1 MNPSKVDLKNSLNTL
16 QSKKKVLLNKK
27 KRIIKEINAIKIQE
41 KKLRN
46 ELKINEDQF
55 KLVVSMGFDKRWS
68 TYNCIV
74 KFKDLHFSFY
84 LGKEKA
90 IKNKLQQF
98 HQKDISRRGKGFI
111 KEEIKEIVR
120 AVVPNHLKSD
130 NSYKS
135 VNFKKIIEL
144 YILSG
149 DWNYWKEV

>member
-1 MNPSKVDLKNSLNTL
+1 MNPSKVDLKNSLVTL
-16 QSKKKVLLNKK
+16 KSKKKVLLNKK
-27 KRIIKEINAIKIQE
+27 KKIIKEINAIKIQE

-149 DWNYWKEV
+149 EWNYWKEV

>member
-1 MNPSKVDLKNSLNTL
+1 MNPSKVDLKNSLVTL
-16 QSKKKVLLNKK
+16 KSKKKVLLNKK

-120 AVVPNHLKSD
+120 AVVPNHLKSG

-135 VNFKKIIEL
+135 VNFKKIYYIFEFNLYISIEL
-144 YILSG
+144 
-149 DWNYWKEV
+149 

>member
-149 DWNYWKEV
+149 EWNYWKEV

>member
-1 MNPSKVDLKNSLNTL
+1 MNPSKLDLKNSLNTL
-16 QSKKKVLLNKK
+16 KSKKKSLLNKK
-27 KRIIKEINAIKIQE
+27 KKIIKEINAIKIQE
-41 KKLRN
+41 KEIRNKLKVN
-46 ELKINEDQF
+46 EGQN
-55 KLVVSMGFDKRWS
+55 KLVVSVGFDKRWS

-74 KFKDLHFSFY
+74 KFKDAHFSFY

-98 HQKDISRRGKGFI
+98 SQKDISIRGQTFI
-111 KEEIKEIVR
+111 KDEIKEIVR
-120 AVVPNHLKSD
+120 AVVPNHLETG

-149 DWNYWKEV
+149 EWNYWKEV

>member
-1 MNPSKVDLKNSLNTL
+1 MNPSKVDLKNSLVTL
-16 QSKKKVLLNKK
+16 KSKKKVLLNKK
-27 KRIIKEINAIKIQE
+27 KRIIEEINAIKIQE

-74 KFKDLHFSFY
+74 KFKDLHFSFC

-120 AVVPNHLKSD
+120 AVVPNHLKSG

-149 DWNYWKEV
+149 EWNYWKEV

>member
-1 MNPSKVDLKNSLNTL
+1 MNPSNVDLKNSLNTL
-16 QSKKKVLLNKK
+16 KSKKKSLLNKK
-27 KRIIKEINAIKIQE
+27 KKIIKEINAIKIQE
-41 KKLRN
+41 KELRN
-46 ELKINEDQF
+46 ELKINEGQN
-55 KLVVSMGFDKRWS
+55 KLVVSLGFDKRWS

-74 KFKDLHFSFY
+74 KFKDVHFSFY

-98 HQKDISRRGKGFI
+98 HQKEISRRGQTFI
-111 KEEIKEIVR
+111 KDEIKEIVR
-120 AVVPNHLKSD
+120 AVVPNHLKSG

-149 DWNYWKEV
+149 EWNYWKEV

>member
-1 MNPSKVDLKNSLNTL
+1 MNPSKVDLKNSLVTL
-16 QSKKKVLLNKK
+16 KSKKKVLLNKK

-135 VNFKKIIEL
+135 VNFKKIIEI

-149 DWNYWKEV
+149 EWNYWKEV

>member
-1 MNPSKVDLKNSLNTL
+1 MNPSKVDLKNSLVTL
-16 QSKKKVLLNKK
+16 KSKKKVLLNKK

-41 KKLRN
+41 KEIRNKLKVN
-46 ELKINEDQF
+46 KGQN
-55 KLVVSMGFDKRWS
+55 KLVVSVGFDKRWS

-98 HQKDISRRGKGFI
+98 HQKEISRRGQSFI
-111 KEEIKEIVR
+111 KDEIKEIVR
-120 AVVPNHLKSD
+120 AVVPNHLKSG

-135 VNFKKIIEL
+135 VNLKKIIEL

-149 DWNYWKEV
+149 EWNYWKEV

>member
-1 MNPSKVDLKNSLNTL
+1 MNPSKVDLKNSLVTL
-16 QSKKKVLLNKK
+16 KSKKKVLLNKK
-27 KRIIKEINAIKIQE
+27 KKIIKEINAIKIQE

-149 DWNYWKEV
+149 EWNYWKEI

>member
-1 MNPSKVDLKNSLNTL
+1 MNPTKLDLKNSLNTL
-16 QSKKKVLLNKK
+16 KSKKKSLLNKK
-27 KRIIKEINAIKIQE
+27 KKIIKEINAIKIQE
-41 KKLRN
+41 KEIRNKLKVN
-46 ELKINEDQF
+46 EGQN
-55 KLVVSMGFDKRWS
+55 KLVISVGFDKRWS

-74 KFKDLHFSFY
+74 KFKDAHFSFY

-98 HQKDISRRGKGFI
+98 NQKDISRRGQTFI
-111 KEEIKEIVR
+111 KDEIKEIVR
-120 AVVPNHLKSD
+120 TVVPNHLKSG

-149 DWNYWKEV
+149 EWNYWKEV

>member
-1 MNPSKVDLKNSLNTL
+1 MNPSKVDLKNSLVTL
-16 QSKKKVLLNKK
+16 KSKKKVLLNKK

-46 ELKINEDQF
+46 ELKIDEDQF

-135 VNFKKIIEL
+135 VNFKKIIEI

-149 DWNYWKEV
+149 EWNYWKEV

>member
-1 MNPSKVDLKNSLNTL
+1 MNPSKVDLKNSLVTL
-16 QSKKKVLLNKK
+16 KSKKKVLLNKK

-120 AVVPNHLKSD
+120 AVVPNHLKGD

>member
-1 MNPSKVDLKNSLNTL
+1 
-16 QSKKKVLLNKK
+16 
-27 KRIIKEINAIKIQE
+27 
-41 KKLRN
+41 
-46 ELKINEDQF
+46 
-55 KLVVSMGFDKRWS
+55 MGFDKRWS

-111 KEEIKEIVR
+111 KEQIKEIVR

-149 DWNYWKEV
+149 EWNYWKEV

>member
-16 QSKKKVLLNKK
+16 KSKKKSLLNKK
-27 KRIIKEINAIKIQE
+27 KKIIKEINAIKIQE
-41 KKLRN
+41 KELRN
-46 ELKINEDQF
+46 ELKINEGQN
-55 KLVVSMGFDKRWS
+55 KLVVSLGFDKRWS

-74 KFKDLHFSFY
+74 KFKDVHFSFY

-98 HQKDISRRGKGFI
+98 HQKEISRRGQTFI
-111 KEEIKEIVR
+111 KDEIKEIVR
-120 AVVPNHLKSD
+120 AVVPNHLKSG

-135 VNFKKIIEL
+135 VNFIKIIEL

-149 DWNYWKEV
+149 EWNYWKEV